1 MALFRRK
8 KTIRINPR
16 TPKEIYNTRSS
27 IPDDIATQ
35 CPNCQRIILNK
46 EITKDYC
53 CPYCKEHLAFPAR
66 ARIEWL
72 LDEDSFEEWDSDIPI
87 QDPLSFPGYSDKLEF
102 TQKKTQLN
110 EAIVTGKGSLGG
122 HPFAIAVMD
131 KRFIMASMG
140 TAVGEKLTRLFE
152 KATADKLSVVIYV
165 ASGGARMQEG
175 ILSLMQMAKVSQAV
189 ANHSSQ
195 GLFYCPVLTNPTTGG
210 VTASFAMQGDIT
222 LAEPHAIIGFAGKRV
237 IEQTI
242 KLKLTE
248 EFQKAEWVFENGYID
263 QIVERSRQKGV
274 LKHLLQI
281 HAWQGDEA
289 NV

>member
-16 TPKEIYNTRSS
+16 TPKEIYDMRST
-27 IPDDIATQ
+27 IPDDLATQ
-35 CPNCQRIILNK
+35 CPNCQKIILNN
-46 EITKDYC
+46 EITKDFC
-53 CPYCKEHLAFPAR
+53 CPYCKEHLNFPAR
-66 ARIEWL
+66 ERINWL
-72 LDEDSFEEWDSDIPI
+72 LDEGSFEEWDTDISV
-87 QDPLSFPGYSDKLEF
+87 QDPLEFPGYKEKLEY
-102 TQKKTQLN
+102 TQKATELN

-122 HPFAIAVMD
+122 ITFAIGVMD
-131 KRFIMASMG
+131 KRFVMASMG

-152 KATADKLSVVIYV
+152 TATEEKLSVVIYV

-189 ANHSSQ
+189 AKHGDQ
-195 GLFYCPVLTNPTTGG
+195 GLFYCPILTHPTTGG

-222 LAEPHAIIGFAGKRV
+222 IAEPHAIIGFAGKRV

-242 KLKLTE
+242 KSTLTE

-263 QIVERSRQKGV
+263 QIVERARQKGV

-281 HAWQGDEA
+281 HAYQGGGA
-289 NV
+289 ND